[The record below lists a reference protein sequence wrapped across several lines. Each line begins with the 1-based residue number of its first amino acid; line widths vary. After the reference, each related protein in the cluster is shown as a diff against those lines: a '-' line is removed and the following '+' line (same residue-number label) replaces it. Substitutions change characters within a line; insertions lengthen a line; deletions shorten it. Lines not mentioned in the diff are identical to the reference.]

1 MKQTSPLIP
10 AVVSTVPAEPISQ
23 WDTRAILIGL
33 MVPMGMT
40 VLNLSM
46 FGVAVPSIRSNFG
59 IQADQVAW
67 LVTAYTLPFVIFMPL
82 YGRLGDSLGKRRL
95 FLVGIVIF
103 FIGTLLALLTNQLPT
118 LILGR
123 IIQGIGTAGVNPLCI
138 AMISDLFPAQERGKA
153 FGTWS
158 STGPAAGM
166 IAPFLGG
173 FLVEQWGWWAIF
185 VPGLL
190 AAIISL
196 YVVRERLPDMAAL
209 TRPVPLR
216 QFDWLGMLLFSA
228 TMITLIFYLSSRPI
242 TGVEPLQDWRLLLG
256 TLLGLAAFFTWERRH
271 PAPLIDLSLFARRNF
286 GRASLC
292 ALIRMYLM
300 SSEGFLFPLYFT
312 DIHHLSAGKIGLLFS
327 LYAGSLLVTTRW
339 AGKWADRGRSRWLIA
354 GGLTLQASM
363 MAIFTF
369 LPGEIPVLFPA
380 TALIMHGLGAGFSL
394 AVLSHTAMSDI
405 PVLQSGSAAGLFST
419 LRFGGSILGATV
431 GGVILQQA
439 LQRMPTALDA
449 YQVVFVSIA
458 LVGFTGVML
467 AWKLR

>member
-1 MKQTSPLIP
+1 MKQTSSLIP
-10 AVVSTVPAEPISQ
+10 AVAPTVPAEPISQ

-103 FIGTLLALLTNQLPT
+103 FIGTLLALLTNQLPM

-138 AMISDLFPAQERGKA
+138 AMISDLFPAKERGKA

-166 IAPFLGG
+166 VAPFLGG

-190 AAIISL
+190 AAVISL

-216 QFDWLGMLLFSA
+216 QFDWVGMLLFSA
-228 TMITLIFYLSSRPI
+228 TMIILIFYLSSRPI

-300 SSEGFLFPLYFT
+300 T
-312 DIHHLSAGKIGLLFS
+312 DRIGTSLGPAHNHFSCRERNSA
-327 LYAGSLLVTTRW
+327 RE
-339 AGKWADRGRSRWLIA
+339 R
-354 GGLTLQASM
+354 
-363 MAIFTF
+363 
-369 LPGEIPVLFPA
+369 
-380 TALIMHGLGAGFSL
+380 
-394 AVLSHTAMSDI
+394 
-405 PVLQSGSAAGLFST
+405 
-419 LRFGGSILGATV
+419 
-431 GGVILQQA
+431 
-439 LQRMPTALDA
+439 
-449 YQVVFVSIA
+449 
-458 LVGFTGVML
+458 
-467 AWKLR
+467 